1 MGDIAEMMLE
11 GILDEQTGE
20 YLGEGVGYPRTS
32 KGGFY
37 NTIRHRET
45 PSEKKIRSVRKELA
59 IMINEQNIP
68 VQEARKLINIKYG
81 KGWRERGLV
90 SNSEDQWSTEDLKPF
105 M

>member
-1 MGDIAEMMLE
+1 MGDIAEMMLD

-32 KGGFY
+32 RGGFY
-37 NTIRHRET
+37 NTMSRKET
-45 PSEKKIRSVRKELA
+45 ASEKKIRSVRKELA

-81 KGWRERGLV
+81 KGWRERGLT
-90 SNSEDQWSTEDLKPF
+90 NNPDDQWSKKDLKPF